1 MMILMSGVHVLLLAH
16 MLRHPGTAE
25 EDSLKL
31 PNAGTGHICKG
42 LLMRQR
48 QLRIYAA

>member
-42 LLMRQR
+42 LLIRQR
-48 QLRIYAA
+48 QLQIYAA